1 MQGFPS
7 TDPPTDPSS
16 TGGRLRDGT
25 GETGEK
31 TAETSRVVRD
41 GLTLTLFAALGVM
54 AFLLNGLGSILVPL
68 QEQLGVSAADV
79 AFYPTLFA
87 VALIVIGLLGGP
99 LVYRLG
105 HRAGLVASI
114 ALLLVGAALLACP
127 VRVLTL
133 VGAAVLGLGASLTI
147 LLVPTALSRRHP
159 IAAPAVLGE
168 ANAVASVTS
177 LLAPL
182 AVAAALA
189 LGLGWRTGYV
199 LPMVPACLVLLY
211 VLIRRPLGLGGP
223 RPAPEVAVGV
233 DGATV
238 AAAPPAASGLTTGR
252 LVPRLA
258 AVLLAVAVEFGFVLW
273 AARALVD
280 WHGADVAVAAALSS
294 AFLVGMAV
302 VRSLST
308 PLTAGRHPL
317 LVVLAGCGTAL
328 VGFLVFWT
336 VPSTYGSAAGLLIA
350 GGGVALMYPMLLAR
364 VVAAR
369 PGETDRT
376 ARYATLMS
384 GSAIAGAPL
393 GLALLAEA
401 VGLRAAYLAVPV
413 VLLALAAYC
422 LVVLVTEGGATGPA
436 SPE

>member
-1 MQGFPS
+1 MQGVPPVDPS
-7 TDPPTDPSS
+7 TDPSS
-16 TGGRLRDGT
+16 TGRRRRDGT
-25 GETGEK
+25 AEK
-31 TAETSRVVRD
+31 TLDTSRVVRD

-54 AFLLNGLGSILVPL
+54 AYLLNGLGSILVPL
-68 QEQLGVSAADV
+68 QEQLGVTAADV

-87 VALIVIGLLGGP
+87 IALIIIGLLGGP
-99 LVYRLG
+99 LVHRLG
-105 HRAGLVASI
+105 HRAGLVVSI
-114 ALLLVGAALLACP
+114 TLLLAGAALLACP
-127 VRVLTL
+127 VRILTL
-133 VGAAVLGLGASLTI
+133 IGAAVLGLGASLTI
-147 LLVPTALSRRHP
+147 LLVPTALTRRHP

-177 LLAPL
+177 LLAPM

-189 LGLGWRTGYV
+189 LGLGWRAGYV
-199 LPMVPACLVLLY
+199 LPIVPACLVLLF
-211 VLIRRPLGLGGP
+211 VLVRRPLGLGGP
-223 RPAPEVAVGV
+223 RPAPEVVVGP
-233 DGATV
+233 DGFT
-238 AAAPPAASGLTTGR
+238 AASASPSAPGLTTGR

-258 AVLLAVAVEFGFVLW
+258 AVLLAVSVEFGFVLW
-273 AARALVD
+273 AARAMVD

-294 AFLVGMAV
+294 AFLVGMAA

-317 LVVLAGCGTAL
+317 LVVLVASGTAL
-328 VGFLVFWT
+328 VGFVVFWT
-336 VPSTYGSAAGLLIA
+336 VPSTWGSAAGLLIA

-393 GLALLAEA
+393 GLALLADA

-413 VLLALAAYC
+413 VLLVLAGYC
-422 LVVLVTEGGATGPA
+422 AVVLVSDRRATGPA
-436 SPE
+436 LPD